1 MFRIV
6 RIAGPPQAAGALLG
20 GLEVLHIV
28 FFCVLH
34 VSSSLEECVQVTSL
48 IKALSVS

>member
-1 MFRIV
+1 MFRIG
-6 RIAGPPQAAGALLG
+6 RIAGPQQAAGAHLG
-20 GLEVLHIV
+20 VMEGLHIV

-34 VSSSLEECVQVTSL
+34 VSSSLEVCVQVTSL